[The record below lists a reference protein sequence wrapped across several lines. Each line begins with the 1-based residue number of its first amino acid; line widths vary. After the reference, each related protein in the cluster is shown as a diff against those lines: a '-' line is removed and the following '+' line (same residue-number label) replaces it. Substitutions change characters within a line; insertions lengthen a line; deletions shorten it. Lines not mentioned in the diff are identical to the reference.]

1 MGCCLCRSRLE
12 SRVADGLS
20 EEDGHVL
27 RKDTNCPWLEH
38 QETLGC
44 CQLGGLGAL
53 VLTDRKLRF
62 VFGYPRK

>member
-1 MGCCLCRSRLE
+1 M
-12 SRVADGLS
+12 ADGLS